1 MNYRSAKNQASDLDA
16 FCKTEFNLQT
26 IYAKCYEINYKF

>member
-1 MNYRSAKNQASDLDA
+1 MNHRSAKDQASFLDA
-16 FCKTEFNLQT
+16 FRKTEFNLQT